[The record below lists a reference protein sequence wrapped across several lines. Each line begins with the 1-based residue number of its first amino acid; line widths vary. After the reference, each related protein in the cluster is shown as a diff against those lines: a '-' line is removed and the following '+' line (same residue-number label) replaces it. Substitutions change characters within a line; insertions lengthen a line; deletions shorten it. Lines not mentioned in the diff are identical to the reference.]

1 MTPQQIALVQQSFS
15 KVAPI
20 SEAAA
25 VLFYDR
31 LFDVAPS
38 VRAMFPEDMTEQR
51 KKLMGMLAAVV
62 SGLSNLE
69 TILPA
74 ASALA
79 KRHVAYGAKAEHY
92 PVVGATLLWTLE
104 KGLGEAWTPELAT
117 AWTDAYG
124 VLSGYMI
131 SKPTA
136 RRRRP
141 PNRRCLVSEPL
152 VIVGNGMAAARLV
165 DELAKTA
172 LGRYAVAV
180 IGEEPRLAYNRVLLS
195 SVLAGETGSHEI
207 ELRPADW
214 WRHRGVT
221 VRYGY
226 RVTEIDTGRRELK
239 IAGEESM
246 EYSKLVLATGS
257 TPLRLNV
264 PGADLA
270 GVHTFRDTR
279 DVDLLLTLAAAKKR
293 VVVVGGGLLGLEAAY
308 GLAKAG
314 APVTLL
320 HLMDRLMERQL
331 DGPAADLLK
340 TLVERKGIRILLNAS
355 TARIHGERHV
365 EAVELADGSRIEAD
379 AVIFA
384 AGIRPNIALAKEAGI
399 AVNRGIVVNDEMQTA
414 SPDIYALG
422 ECAEHR
428 GTCYGLVEPAY
439 EQARVL
445 ARHLGGRPAAYQG
458 SVVSTNL
465 KVSGVSVFSAG
476 DFMGGEGSESLVLT
490 DRRRGTYKK
499 LVIADGCLTG
509 AVLIGDTA
517 DALWYLE
524 LIRTREKIAG
534 IRADMMF
541 GRALA
546 LPSKAA

>member
-1 MTPQQIALVQQSFS
+1 M
-15 KVAPI
+15 
-20 SEAAA
+20 
-25 VLFYDR
+25 
-31 LFDVAPS
+31 
-38 VRAMFPEDMTEQR
+38 
-51 KKLMGMLAAVV
+51 
-62 SGLSNLE
+62 
-69 TILPA
+69 
-74 ASALA
+74 
-79 KRHVAYGAKAEHY
+79 
-92 PVVGATLLWTLE
+92 
-104 KGLGEAWTPELAT
+104 
-117 AWTDAYG
+117 
-124 VLSGYMI
+124 
-131 SKPTA
+131 
-136 RRRRP
+136 
-141 PNRRCLVSEPL
+141 SEPL

-165 DELAKTA
+165 DELAKIS

-239 IAGEESM
+239 IEGEESM

-355 TARIHGERHV
+355 TARIHGEGHV

-384 AGIRPNIALAKEAGI
+384 AGIKPNIALARDAGI

-445 ARHLGGRPAAYQG
+445 ARHLAGRPAAYQG

-476 DFMGGEGSESLVLT
+476 DFMGGEGSESLVLS
-490 DRRRGTYKK
+490 DVRRGTYKK
-499 LVIADGCLTG
+499 LVIADGRLTG
-509 AVLIGDTA
+509 AVLIGDTI

-524 LIRTREKIAG
+524 LIRNRDKVAA
-534 IRADMMF
+534 IRTDMMF

-546 LPSKAA
+546 RPSKAA

>member
-1 MTPQQIALVQQSFS
+1 M
-15 KVAPI
+15 
-20 SEAAA
+20 
-25 VLFYDR
+25 
-31 LFDVAPS
+31 
-38 VRAMFPEDMTEQR
+38 
-51 KKLMGMLAAVV
+51 
-62 SGLSNLE
+62 
-69 TILPA
+69 
-74 ASALA
+74 
-79 KRHVAYGAKAEHY
+79 
-92 PVVGATLLWTLE
+92 
-104 KGLGEAWTPELAT
+104 
-117 AWTDAYG
+117 
-124 VLSGYMI
+124 
-131 SKPTA
+131 
-136 RRRRP
+136 
-141 PNRRCLVSEPL
+141 SEPL

-214 WRHRGVT
+214 WRQRGVT

-226 RVTEIDTGRRELK
+226 RVTEIDIGRRELK

-264 PGADLA
+264 QGADLT
-270 GVHTFRDTR
+270 GVHTFRDSR

-331 DGPAADLLK
+331 DLPAAELLK
-340 TLVERKGIRILLNAS
+340 TLVERKGIHVLLNAS
-355 TARIHGERHV
+355 TKCIHGEDHV

-384 AGIRPNIALAKEAGI
+384 AGIRPNVTIAKEAGL
-399 AVNRGIVVNDEMQTA
+399 AVNRGIVVNDCLQT
-414 SPDIYALG
+414 SESGIFALG

-445 ARHLGGRPAAYQG
+445 ARHLAGKSAAYQG

-476 DFMGGEGSESLVLT
+476 DFVGGEGSESLVLS

-499 LVIADGCLTG
+499 LVIADGRLTG
-509 AVLIGDTA
+509 AVLIGDTV

-524 LIRTREKIAG
+524 LIRNREKVAA
-534 IRADMMF
+534 IRTDMMF

-546 LPSKAA
+546 LPPKAA